1 MAKLTEPKQIGNHL
15 SLNCHIDCK
24 MNERGRFDSTINVK
38 FEKDGKSVEI
48 PEMAP
53 EESDIL
59 AHLLRNAYLELDKE
73 KIQYFKSAGYID
85 RDKAEYFLSEIN
97 LQIEKLKTLYNG
109 SYNVK

>member
-1 MAKLTEPKQIGNHL
+1 MAKLIELKQIGNHL
-15 SLNCHIDCK
+15 SLHCDIDCK
-24 MNERGRFDSTINVK
+24 MNERGRFDSSINVK

-53 EESDIL
+53 EESNIL
-59 AHLLRNAYLELDKE
+59 AHLLRNACLELHKE
-73 KIQYFKSAGYID
+73 NIQYFKSAGYID

-97 LQIEKLKTLYNG
+97 LQIEKLKTFYNG